1 MLSRCNLVWRS
12 SSTSLSSS
20 KFLTKNLLVKNG
32 HSYHKMATIMQEAN
46 RLRRVMEEGK
56 GPATGCWQMIPGA
69 NVSRTLARTGVDW
82 VLVDCEHGNIDDAAM
97 HDAVPAIAACGVSPI
112 VRIPDNQGWMVKRAL
127 DCGAHGVL
135 VPLLYTA
142 EGAEQ
147 LVKSAKFPPQ
157 GQRGF
162 GSPFPHERFN
172 PELNSDAY
180 LKQAN
185 ESILTMVQIETKE
198 ALENV
203 DAIAAVPGI
212 DVLFIGPFDLGN
224 NIGHPIVAGQMH
236 ENLHA
241 AIAKILKAANTA
253 GKKAGIFCTSGEQ
266 AKGYAD
272 QGFHMMS
279 VATDMHILPQ
289 GVIAAVNKAKGQE
302 DGPKLTGPYGR

>member
-1 MLSRCNLVWRS
+1 MLSRCNLVLRS
-12 SSTSLSSS
+12 NSTFLPSS
-20 KFLTKNLLVKNG
+20 KFLANSLLVKNG
-32 HSYHKMATIMQEAN
+32 HNYHKMASIMQEAN
-46 RLRRVMEEGK
+46 RLRRVMGEGK

-97 HDAVPAIAACGVSPI
+97 HDAVPAIAACGIIKDGWLSGLWTV
-112 VRIPDNQGWMVKRAL
+112 VRMVY
-127 DCGAHGVL
+127 
-135 VPLLYTA
+135 LYLSYTTA

-224 NIGHPIVAGQMH
+224 NIGHPIVAGQIH

-241 AIAKILKAANTA
+241 AISKILKAANTA

-302 DGPKLTGPYGR
+302 EGPKLTGPYGR